1 LVLKLDS
8 VIFNRSSLG
17 KGSEFVNSFA
27 DGGGVIESLTK
38 AGSEGYPIRRV
49 DAMVIAGDDWGSPLQ
64 GATFQGFVGGSD
76 LLAGVLVETWLK
88 AKGELAFTEEC
99 LELGRIAIELVDLE
113 VDLWVVF

>member
-17 KGSEFVNSFA
+17 KGSEFVNSFT
-27 DGGGVIESLTK
+27 DGGGVIEGLTK